1 MLLLDLMPLLL
12 LLLGEMNL
20 KMSYLL
26 IQISSLLMIR
36 LLVKLIQV
44 AFQAIKLAV
53 YNKYSYVLFESDSK
67 GVIEALQNINSSPP
81 WFLASFLSDVIVVLS
96 SLLCLVYSFVSRDVN
111 FLFHNLAR
119 QLPFCIWDCTIS
131 ISFLPPRVFFFPK
144 KLKDELSPFF
154 CSLSIYLSLFINQKK
169 SHNFYIEK

>member
-67 GVIEALQNINSSPP
+67 GVIEAL
-81 WFLASFLSDVIVVLS
+81 
-96 SLLCLVYSFVSRDVN
+96 
-111 FLFHNLAR
+111 
-119 QLPFCIWDCTIS
+119 
-131 ISFLPPRVFFFPK
+131 
-144 KLKDELSPFF
+144 
-154 CSLSIYLSLFINQKK
+154 
-169 SHNFYIEK
+169 